1 MEKELKTLKDL
12 NKKVHKNWH
21 PKNKLGAYNDEK
33 CTEDNCSITD
43 FEKELKAEA
52 IKVLENNLKE
62 YEEKINGKM
71 TFVGKF
77 EVKRFIDWF
86 FNLTEEDLK

>member
-52 IKVLENNLKE
+52 IKRAKYFNKSWFFCNKE
-62 YEEKINGKM
+62 IEAQYWRGRYEEVMEAN
-71 TFVGKF
+71 
-77 EVKRFIDWF
+77 
-86 FNLTEEDLK
+86 NLTEEDLK